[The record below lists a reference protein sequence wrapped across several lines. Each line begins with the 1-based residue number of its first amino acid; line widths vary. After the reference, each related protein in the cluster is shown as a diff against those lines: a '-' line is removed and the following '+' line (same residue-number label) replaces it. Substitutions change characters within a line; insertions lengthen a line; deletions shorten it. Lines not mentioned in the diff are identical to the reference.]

1 MDQNEPSR
9 KHICIRKFYTFIE
22 NDHRMAMALI
32 FVLMFCVGSMD
43 YVTGEEYSFSIF
55 YLMPIFLA
63 AWIMGLRTGIV
74 VSLANTAVWVG
85 IDFLI
90 DHQRY
95 GYPRISY
102 WNSLVGCGF
111 FVIVSVLISKL
122 SSILKREKAV
132 SELKTRM
139 ISFVSHEINNS
150 MTSMNMAIAILEEEN
165 LTSSPERREK
175 MYEVLNSVY
184 SVIRQTSANFLNQAR
199 MQQGR
204 LVMDRQ
210 MTDPLKI
217 ISDTADL
224 LRPLIADKALEL
236 AISKPGTPI
245 RVLADP
251 DALLLVITNLAGN
264 AVKYTPKNG
273 KVSIR
278 LILGKGEALFEI
290 HDTGIGMSENELKQ
304 IMTPY
309 YRTEE
314 GKKRAGGFGIGLNL
328 CREIIHAHDSSLI
341 IKSEKGKGTRISF
354 TLPAGRPASNRQ
366 AS

>member
-1 MDQNEPSR
+1 
-9 KHICIRKFYTFIE
+9 
-22 NDHRMAMALI
+22 
-32 FVLMFCVGSMD
+32 
-43 YVTGEEYSFSIF
+43 
-55 YLMPIFLA
+55 
-63 AWIMGLRTGIV
+63 
-74 VSLANTAVWVG
+74 
-85 IDFLI
+85 
-90 DHQRY
+90 
-95 GYPRISY
+95 
-102 WNSLVGCGF
+102 
-111 FVIVSVLISKL
+111 
-122 SSILKREKAV
+122 
-132 SELKTRM
+132 
-139 ISFVSHEINNS
+139 
-150 MTSMNMAIAILEEEN
+150 
-165 LTSSPERREK
+165 